1 MMNRRPH
8 ARHLRGPAANYF
20 PGGAMFRVGSMI
32 CCLLILGMI
41 YSHAKNPQTWRWLVN
56 DREPVA
62 QKESGQDEAVKKS
75 APAPMETIVLGPTD
89 DDPEESK
96 AAQPQFDIQTDR
108 APLAATEMPAYWT
121 AMRWARAQSFDDLS
135 RRARENVRYAEL
147 WEQSD
152 EFRGDLL
159 KLRVHIRRVISY
171 DAPEN
176 SAGVAKVYEAWGWT
190 DDSKSF
196 PYILVFSELPS
207 GMKVGAEVHEE
218 GVFVGY
224 FLKTMLYTAYDAN
237 RAAPL
242 LVGRLRHITSPT
254 IPRRSASGT
263 SDFWTTVAGGAIV
276 LIVGWFVFRYF
287 RRTKYAAELQPPVNE
302 AALEDWLRD
311 QTDAEATNGAERDR
325 PTGGSP
331 PDRN

>member
-1 MMNRRPH
+1 MNRRSH
-8 ARHLRGPAANYF
+8 ARHLRSPAASYF

-41 YSHAKNPQTWRWLVN
+41 YTHAKNPATWRWLVN
-56 DREPVA
+56 EGNVRADAATEPIKGNREAEPTP
-62 QKESGQDEAVKKS
+62 KE
-75 APAPMETIVLGPTD
+75 MIVPGPTD
-89 DDPEESK
+89 DDPAESK
-96 AAQPQFDIQTDR
+96 AAQPLFDIQTDR
-108 APLAATEMPAYWT
+108 APLAPTEMPAYWT
-121 AMRWARAQSFDDLS
+121 AMRWARAQSFEQLS
-135 RRARENVRYAEL
+135 KRARENVRYSEL
-147 WEQSD
+147 WEQSE

-159 KLRVHIRRVISY
+159 KLRLHIRRVLEY

-176 SAGVAKVYEAWGWT
+176 SSGVAKVYEAWGWT

-196 PYILVFSELPS
+196 PYILVFSELPP

-242 LVGRLRHITSPT
+242 LVGRMRHIASPT
-254 IPRRSASGT
+254 IARRNATGA
-263 SDFWTTVAGGAIV
+263 SDFWTTVVAGGAL
-276 LIVGWFVFRYF
+276 LIIAGIAFRYYR
-287 RRTKYAAELQPPVNE
+287 RRTRIRTSALPGSNE

-311 QTDAEATNGAERDR
+311 QADSNAGSGDPTARTDSTHK
-325 PTGGSP
+325 P
-331 PDRN
+331 